1 MSIYITCVVGIPD
14 VKVGRERRQMWG
26 RGARKGRVH
35 GGDIA
40 FTHSPVVFRS

>member
-1 MSIYITCVVGIPD
+1 MYARERERKRERD
-14 VKVGRERRQMWG
+14 ERRQMWG
-26 RGARKGRVH
+26 RGARKRRMH